1 MKLSTRIITAI
12 LLVAGSSGV
21 VYAFGRHGDWNLT
34 TDEKIELVSNRVSDK
49 LQLDDAQRQ
58 KFTGLAETV
67 AAVMQQVRPSRE
79 QRFEEISALLREP
92 VFDQA
97 RALQLVQQ
105 RTRLIDEKAPEV
117 IASLAAFLDSLTPAQ
132 RMQLQEFVRDRHD
145 HHRHDRH
152 RHDDNP
158 DGN

>member
-1 MKLSTRIITAI
+1 
-12 LLVAGSSGV
+12 
-21 VYAFGRHGDWNLT
+21 
-34 TDEKIELVSNRVSDK
+34 
-49 LQLDDAQRQ
+49 
-58 KFTGLAETV
+58 
-67 AAVMQQVRPSRE
+67 MQQVRPSRE